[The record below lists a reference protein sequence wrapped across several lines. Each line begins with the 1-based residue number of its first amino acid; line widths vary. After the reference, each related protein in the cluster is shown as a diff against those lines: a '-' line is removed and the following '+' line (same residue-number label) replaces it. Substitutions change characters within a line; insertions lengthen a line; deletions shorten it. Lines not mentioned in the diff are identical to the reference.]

1 MKKVSKRTTKSIAL
15 LSSLALLLMMT
26 VGGTLA
32 YLVAQSETLTNT
44 MQSSEVE
51 CEVIKEDG
59 SFSVK
64 NAGDIKA
71 YLRAAVVVNWAG
83 EEGNSAN
90 TVYGNAPKAS
100 DYTLE
105 IASEWVKGADGYYYY
120 PTKVAPSEVK
130 AFITSYGI
138 SDVAEAPLGYALQ
151 VEVLAQSI
159 QALPDEAVEEAWPAV
174 QVDANGKLESK

>member
-71 YLRAAVVVNWAG
+71 YLRAAIVVNWADG
-83 EEGNSAN
+83 EGNVYSMAPSSAS
-90 TVYGNAPKAS
+90 V
-100 DYTLE
+100 D
-105 IASEWVKGADGYYYY
+105 IADDWIEGADGYYYY
-120 PTKVAPSEVK
+120 PDAVAAGAVQPLIK
-130 AFITSYGI
+130 SYAVNE
-138 SDVAEAPLGYALQ
+138 SAPQGYSLQ
-151 VEVLAQSI
+151 VEVMAQAI
-159 QALPDEAVEEAWPAV
+159 QALPGEAVIDAWNV
-174 QVDANGKLESK
+174 TINDGKISK